1 MCNLFFCISFSV
13 NILQALINKMHISI
27 QGPLSLDANTYLHLW
42 FNKKQNRT
50 KNHFFFTKPKLSKT
64 EKNRT
69 LYPVI
74 LGIAYQIE
82 R

>member
-1 MCNLFFCISFSV
+1 MRCGGRENS
-13 NILQALINKMHISI
+13 
-27 QGPLSLDANTYLHLW
+27 LHLARMLHEREGGPHLAV
-42 FNKKQNRT
+42 FISQIKLVYLPHKLQ
-50 KNHFFFTKPKLSKT
+50 KIIFFTKPKLSKT